1 MLSDPSDQ
9 VRLIA
14 AQALSTSRDPRA
26 VTALVIALTK
36 DEEPAVRRE
45 AALALGQLL
54 DEKTADD
61 LRKLGLHAL
70 ATAAEND
77 PDLDVCG
84 AARTALHALAR
95 LGAKL

>member
-1 MLSDPSDQ
+1 MLSDESDQ
-9 VRLIA
+9 VRLVA
-14 AQALSTSRDPRA
+14 AQALAASHDPHA

-36 DEEPAVRRE
+36 DEEPAIRRE

-61 LRKLGLHAL
+61 LRKLGLQAL

-77 PDLDVCG
+77 PDLGVCG
-84 AARTALHALAR
+84 AARSALHGLDR
-95 LGAKL
+95 LSHK